1 MPISS
6 ANIGEARPREAP
18 WAEGL
23 LGGVRVNDKEGEMTG
38 TLPKI
43 TTLASESSS
52 EASYDNHPIAKVND
66 HVVRISVMTQPYP
79 WHVHPNSDET
89 FLVVEGCLNI
99 EFEDGTLEL
108 GPGQLVTV
116 PRGLRHRTRPVG
128 DRSVNLTFEA
138 ATAET
143 VAI

>member
-1 MPISS
+1 
-6 ANIGEARPREAP
+6 
-18 WAEGL
+18 
-23 LGGVRVNDKEGEMTG
+23 MTG
-38 TLPKI
+38 TLPQI

-52 EASYDNHPIAKVND
+52 EASYDNHPIARVND

-79 WHVHPNSDET
+79 WHFHPNSAET
-89 FLVVEGCLNI
+89 FLVIEGRLNI

-108 GPGQLVTV
+108 GAGQMVTI

-138 ATAET
+138 ANAET

>member
-1 MPISS
+1 
-6 ANIGEARPREAP
+6 
-18 WAEGL
+18 
-23 LGGVRVNDKEGEMTG
+23 MTG
-38 TLPKI
+38 TLPQI

-52 EASYDNHPIAKVND
+52 EASYDNHPIARVND

-79 WHVHPNSDET
+79 WHFHPNSAET
-89 FLVVEGCLNI
+89 FLVIEGRLNI

-108 GPGQLVTV
+108 GPGQMVTI
-116 PRGLRHRTRPVG
+116 PCGLRHRTRPVG

-138 ATAET
+138 ANAET